1 MDGFGTLFG
10 FLVGPWD
17 RYSVSGE
24 LGVKRLGCDQIDRMA
39 NPSVISAMPKIIR
52 ILQLLNS

>member
-1 MDGFGTLFG
+1 MGLELCLAFWSVRGR
-10 FLVGPWD
+10 